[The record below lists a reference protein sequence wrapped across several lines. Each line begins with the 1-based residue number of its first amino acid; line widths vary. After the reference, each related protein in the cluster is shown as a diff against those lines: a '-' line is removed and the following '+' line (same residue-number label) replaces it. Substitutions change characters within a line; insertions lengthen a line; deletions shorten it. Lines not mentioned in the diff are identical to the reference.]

1 MTLPGGKIPLLALLG
16 AFVPLSAGAQ
26 APRAAERPD
35 FRDREVVDLSFEGNR
50 AFGDGELAAAI
61 ETQQTHCR
69 SFLLELIPICPL
81 TDWGFAH
88 RRAFL
93 DERELPADLLRVRV
107 FYRQRGYRGAT
118 VDTAV
123 QRLNGRARVTFRIEE
138 GEPTRL
144 DSLAVEGLDGILDM
158 DRVRRDIGLETGDP
172 LDLVRLEEGKQ
183 TLRDRLLDRGYVGA
197 AVLEEVFIPPGEGAR
212 VTLNVHPGPRARIG
226 RVEVEGAEEVGDR
239 VVRQFLTFGPGD
251 YYSQARIVESQRAL
265 FDLGAIRFASI
276 SRIGEPGPADSV
288 VDVRVQVTETV
299 PRSARLGG
307 GVSTTECFL
316 TEGRIIHR
324 NFLGGARRLELSGR
338 LANLFAGDFEGS
350 FPCTQV
356 GEDSVFHRISFRVQ
370 GEFRQ
375 PYFFSGRNSFRGALF
390 FERESVPDLFV
401 RTSRGAELSVTR
413 RLRPRMFATLSYRP
427 DLSSFEER
435 SADVFFCVSFGFCQ
449 PEDIA
454 VLTDTRWLAPVALGW
469 RYDRTDA
476 PFQPRRGY
484 YVSLELERAE
494 EYTGS
499 DFGYVRLALE
509 AADFEEMGERLVA
522 AARLRGGL
530 VEPTEGLLFEGQQD
544 PVSEVVHPRKRF
556 FGGGPTSVRGFGLN
570 LLGPTVLV
578 VDSMAVCPERPVLEC
593 AQELADTDPGRL
605 GERPI
610 GGNAAYELS
619 LELRRDLNGPWGVVG
634 FLDMGQVLPS
644 IDRVDG
650 PAVTPGFGV
659 RYSSPFGPIRLDL
672 GYNSSRPRRL
682 PVVAQLEGGAIREL
696 PEPIRFDP
704 FGYDDPSLGREI
716 LRRLQF
722 HLSIGEAF

>member
-1 MTLPGGKIPLLALLG
+1 MTRAKGSLAVGALLG
-16 AFVPLSAGAQ
+16 ALVPLSAAAQ
-26 APRAAERPD
+26 GPEPQELPD
-35 FRDREVVDLSFEGNR
+35 FRGREVVDLSFEGNR
-50 AFGDGELAAAI
+50 AFGDDELAAAI
-61 ETQQTHCR
+61 ATQETACR
-69 SFLLELIPICPL
+69 SFLLQLIPICPL

-93 DERELPADLLRVRV
+93 DEGELPADLLRVRV
-107 FYRQRGYRGAT
+107 FYRQRGYREVT

-123 QRLNGRARVTFRIEE
+123 QRLNGRVRVTFQIEE

-144 DSLAVEGLDGILDM
+144 DSLAVEGLDGILPM
-158 DRVRRDIGLETGDP
+158 DRVRRDIRLEEGDP
-172 LDLVRLEEGKQ
+172 LDLVRLQEGKQ
-183 TLRDRLLDRGYVGA
+183 LLRDRLLDRGYVGA
-197 AVLEEVFIPPGEGAR
+197 AVLEEVFIPPGEGAH

-226 RVEVEGAEEVGDR
+226 RIEVEGAEEVGER
-239 VVRQFLTFGPGD
+239 VVRQFLTFGPGE

-276 SRIGEPGPADSV
+276 SRIGEAGTADSV

-338 LANLFAGDFEGS
+338 LANLFAGEFEGN

-356 GEDSVFHRISFRVQ
+356 GEEEVFHRTSFRVQ

-375 PYFFSGRNSFRGALF
+375 PYFFSGRNRLRGALF
-390 FERESVPDLFV
+390 FERETVPDLFV

-427 DLSSFEER
+427 ELTSFGER
-435 SADVFFCVSFGFCQ
+435 SADVFFCISFGFCQ

-454 VLTDTRWLAPVALGW
+454 VLTDARWLAPVALGW

-476 PFQPRRGY
+476 PLQPRRGY
-484 YVSLELERAE
+484 YASLEVERAE

-499 DFGYVRLALE
+499 DFGYVRVAVE
-509 AADFEEMGERLVA
+509 AADFEELGERLVA

-530 VEPTEGLLFEGQQD
+530 VEVTEGLLFEVQQD
-544 PVSEVVHPRKRF
+544 RVTEVVHPRKRF

-578 VDSMAVCPERPVLEC
+578 VDSVAACPEQPVLEC
-593 AQELADTDPGRL
+593 ARDLAGTEPGRL

-619 LELRRDLNGPWGVVG
+619 LELRRDLSGPWGVVG
-634 FLDMGQVLPS
+634 FVDMGQVLPS
-644 IDRVDG
+644 VERLER
-650 PAVTPGFGV
+650 PAVTPGLGV
-659 RYSSPFGPIRLDL
+659 RYSSLVGPIRLDL
-672 GYNSSRPRRL
+672 GYNPSSPRQL

-696 PEPIRFDP
+696 SDPIRFDP
-704 FGYDDPSLGREI
+704 FGYDDPSPAREI